1 MTFLELA
8 KTILNEAKTPLAP
21 TEIWQTAVDKG
32 YDKQLNSYGK
42 TPWATLYTEIYVSVR
57 DNPKSPF
64 QATDSRPK
72 KFLLKSQASQLDFN
86 KKDPRQIRE
95 DYDMTKN
102 FRKTTG
108 HLRDEEIDVLAFV
121 YIAQNIRREGVLKKN
136 VANDYR
142 FPKKY
147 LENLIQNGGIEEKR
161 AVRYFDVYTTTR
173 KGNELIKPV
182 VVARLENAA
191 PQIKSILD
199 SLPEGVFRY
208 LIEQVALSGVDEGR
222 SLKNHS
228 EEKDFRNYNDYAF
241 SLLNDNRLKS
251 VRDNLF
257 NEFEDMGLAVKVNN
271 YVSTRGGEVR
281 DKYFVVAPELEEF
294 LKEYIYGRKYKKP
307 LFLPQY
313 VKMIELFRICHELT
327 SYTHNKSWLEYE
339 VKNKPISC
347 NEVQDA
353 VDELV
358 NEGLIIVKNNQLWVS
373 DKRTYQFALEER
385 FIKPVVDYL
394 LAKQPIVTQETPP
407 KASVKESQ
415 IEGKKPN
422 KIEADKRQIQAVSQE
437 TIQPSALIARQAQ
450 HTGLDVFLGLLKNNN
465 EKIFWQPGSLNNG
478 HFILIGGSGAGKTET
493 LRCIASDLDKNN
505 FPVLMIDFHG
515 DMTCESENIKTYEI
529 GERSRYYFNPLEL
542 NPAFKDITPLRAG
555 SDFVDAMSINFSEL
569 GVQQRNRLKEII
581 KEAYERNGITRE
593 METWAGE
600 LNFAEVE
607 EVIKN
612 TDDKLTQT
620 TAAYLN
626 DIFDYKLFSG
636 SEKISISNI
645 LNNGITHINLKPLPE
660 SLRALYADLFLR
672 KIYYSLQA
680 LGEIPRGDIEDRN
693 KFRLFVI
700 VDEAKLLVSEKQ
712 GVKAVLNKYV
722 TELRKYGGGLILASQ
737 LIDHFTDEIR
747 SNIAVKLCMKAENNE
762 QAKKNSKSFGV
773 DEELLLGISKG
784 EGILSV
790 DRDKLQIKIVP
801 TWER

>member
-8 KTILNEAKTPLAP
+8 KTIMNEAKTPLAP

-72 KFLLKSQASQLDFN
+72 KFFLKSHASQLDFN

-95 DYDMTKN
+95 DYNMPEN

-136 VANDYR
+136 VADDYR

-147 LENLIQNGGIEEKR
+147 LENLIQNGEIEEKR
-161 AVRYFDVYTTTR
+161 AVRYFDAYTTTR
-173 KGNELIKPV
+173 KGNELIKSV
-182 VVARLENAA
+182 IVARLENTTS
-191 PQIKSILD
+191 QIKSILD
-199 SLPEGVFRY
+199 SFREGVLRY
-208 LIEQVALSGVDEGR
+208 LIEQVALSDFDEGR
-222 SLKNHS
+222 SLKDRS
-228 EEKDFRNYNDYAF
+228 EEKNFINYNEYAF
-241 SLLNDNRLKS
+241 SLLNDDRLKS
-251 VRDNLF
+251 FRDNLF
-257 NEFEDMGLAVKVNN
+257 NEFEDMGLAVKVND
-271 YVSTRGGEVR
+271 YVSTEGGKIR
-281 DKYFVVAPELEEF
+281 DKYFVLAPELEEYF
-294 LKEYIYGRKYKKP
+294 KEYLYALKFKKP
-307 LFLPQY
+307 LFLPQH
-313 VKMIELFRICHELT
+313 VKMIELFNICQKLT
-327 SYTHNKSWLEYE
+327 ISTHSRSSLEYE
-339 VKNKPISC
+339 VKNKPISG
-347 NEVQDA
+347 NEAQDA
-353 VDELV
+353 VDELI
-358 NEGLIIVKNNQLWVS
+358 NEGLIIVKNDQLRVS
-373 DKRTYQFALEER
+373 DKHAYQYAIEER

-394 LAKQPIVTQETPP
+394 LAKQPVVQEIPP
-407 KASVKESQ
+407 TASVEESR
-415 IEGKKPN
+415 IEGNKPN
-422 KIEADKRQIQAVSQE
+422 KIEADERQIQAVSQE

-450 HTGLDVFLGLLKNNN
+450 HTGLKVFLGLLKNNN
-465 EKIFWQPGSLNNG
+465 EKTFWQPGSLNNG

-515 DMTCESENIKTYEI
+515 DMTCKGENIKTYEI

-542 NPAFKDITPLRAG
+542 NPSFKDITPLRAG

-581 KEAYERNGITRE
+581 KEAYDRNGITRE
-593 METWAGE
+593 METWDGE

-636 SEKISISNI
+636 SEKISISDI
-645 LNNGITHINLKPLPE
+645 LDNGITHINLKSLPE

-680 LGEIPRGDIEDRN
+680 LGEIQRGDIEDRN

-712 GVKAVLNKYV
+712 GVKAVLNKYA